1 MRDALFGLAFS
12 IIYVFLCMLFAN
24 CFVEK
29 RNISK
34 TNMYFY
40 FVIWI
45 LFIMAISYLGMNH
58 TVIKIFLVPLCSALF
73 LCFLQ
78 KSTIIQAIVLCLIY
92 YCLVLGVDYL
102 MIVVYNYMLGNY
114 NVSMA
119 ANSVTSVLMGIISQ
133 IVLFII
139 ILIIS
144 YFRENKFLDFL
155 DKKDLLKIG
164 TFPIFSIMA
173 LSLLAKNFADN
184 NSEKQNY
191 SLMIISFGLLGLN
204 FFVLIVMREIMI
216 REAKIREAQVMYE
229 RASNTAQ
236 KYFDKAKTS
245 EEQRKREHEFK
256 NHLAVIHS
264 LICNSEYERAKSYA
278 EELSEQNEN
287 STDIIDMNHP
297 IVNSVVNTKYKEA
310 LAKGIFMSFD
320 VCDISDIGISDN
332 DITIIISNLLS
343 NAIEACE
350 KDCDDN
356 SFIRFKINKDEKY
369 LCIAVKNSYSHLANP
384 IIRNDIYLTTK
395 KDKLMHGYGIR
406 NITDT
411 VKRNNGEYVIDASDN
426 IFNFVIHIPL

>member
-24 CFVEK
+24 YFVEK

-204 FFVLIVMREIMI
+204 FL
-216 REAKIREAQVMYE
+216 
-229 RASNTAQ
+229 
-236 KYFDKAKTS
+236 
-245 EEQRKREHEFK
+245 
-256 NHLAVIHS
+256 
-264 LICNSEYERAKSYA
+264 
-278 EELSEQNEN
+278 
-287 STDIIDMNHP
+287 
-297 IVNSVVNTKYKEA
+297 
-310 LAKGIFMSFD
+310 
-320 VCDISDIGISDN
+320 
-332 DITIIISNLLS
+332 
-343 NAIEACE
+343 
-350 KDCDDN
+350 
-356 SFIRFKINKDEKY
+356 
-369 LCIAVKNSYSHLANP
+369 
-384 IIRNDIYLTTK
+384 
-395 KDKLMHGYGIR
+395 
-406 NITDT
+406 
-411 VKRNNGEYVIDASDN
+411 
-426 IFNFVIHIPL
+426 